1 MDKIAALVAYE
12 IALTAIAKN
21 IFQLHKVVALQ
32 LINLNIHT
40 RTDLHCH
47 SVQFLWQSCGDVNL
61 QIYKWKNVT
70 QGYISYYCPDS
81 LTCPR
86 MVMHFSNL
94 FSSTD
99 GDHCGW
105 TGLHADWILILH
117 DEKRPID
124 GFFIPCS
131 YLGVGKELKYF
142 RFGSC
147 FRVSS
152 RSHTE
157 NLGIGYQQTN
167 YNIQM

>member
-47 SVQFLWQSCGDVNL
+47 SVQFLWQSSGDVNL

-105 TGLHADWILILH
+105 TGLHADWILIPARREETNRWLLH
-117 DEKRPID
+117 PLFLFGGWKRIEILSIWFMKPHRKPGNWISAD
-124 GFFIPCS
+124 Q
-131 YLGVGKELKYF
+131 L
-142 RFGSC
+142 
-147 FRVSS
+147 
-152 RSHTE
+152 
-157 NLGIGYQQTN
+157 
-167 YNIQM
+167 